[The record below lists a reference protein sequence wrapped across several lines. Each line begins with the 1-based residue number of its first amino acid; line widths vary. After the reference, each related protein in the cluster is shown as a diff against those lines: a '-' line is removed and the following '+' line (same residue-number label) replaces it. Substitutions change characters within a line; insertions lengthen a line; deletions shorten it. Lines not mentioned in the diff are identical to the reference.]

1 MIMKIGF
8 LVVDM
13 QKAFL
18 QDRMKELNV
27 NKACEYIN
35 HVANLIR
42 ANGHC
47 VIHIQDVEG
56 ADELA
61 DPELLNFIPEIH
73 VDERDIR
80 ITKTASNAF
89 WNTELEQ
96 VLLNHD
102 IGLVVVAGFAA
113 EHCVLFTYNGA
124 IERGFKAVMLQNGIL
139 SGNQDVI
146 NATYRDRHM
155 ISHPVI
161 KFMVG

>member
-1 MIMKIGF
+1 MKIGL
-8 LVVDM
+8 LVIDM
-13 QKAFL
+13 QKIFL
-18 QDRMKELNV
+18 QDQMKKLNV

-35 HVANLIR
+35 YVADLIR
-42 ANGHC
+42 EKDHY

-73 VDERDIR
+73 VNERDIR
-80 ITKTASNAF
+80 ITKESSNAF

-96 VLLNHD
+96 TLLNHD

-124 IERGFKAVMLQNGIL
+124 IERGFKTVMLQNGIL
-139 SGNQDVI
+139 SENQDVI
-146 NATYRDRHM
+146 AATYRDRHM
-155 ISHPVI
+155 ISYPVI
-161 KFMVG
+161 KFMVE